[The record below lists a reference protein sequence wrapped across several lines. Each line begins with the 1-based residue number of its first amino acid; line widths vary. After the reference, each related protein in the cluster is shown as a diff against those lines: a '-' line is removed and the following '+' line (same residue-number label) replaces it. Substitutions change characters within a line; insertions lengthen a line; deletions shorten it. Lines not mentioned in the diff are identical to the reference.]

1 MERQQG
7 GTLNEDLDFRSW
19 HWKARGGSLNK
30 ELDFALWK
38 EEVEV

>member
-1 MERQQG
+1 MKTWILDRGIGRQG
-7 GTLNEDLDFRSW
+7 
-19 HWKARGGSLNK
+19 GGSLNK